1 MHRIKLV
8 GLAILAVL
16 ALSAFASATASA
28 EDPEFSPG
36 AEGTPFEGTSGKGT
50 LTASGGTI
58 TCEKD
63 TTKGELTTE
72 HKLAN
77 ATVDFSECSA
87 FSIFGAK
94 SLEDKEGVILV
105 KVNLHLCYINKA
117 KKEVGV
123 LTEVTSKDAKEG
135 KEVGIHVEV
144 AGKLIEIK
152 GDQVGQITPV
162 NTATK
167 EFNLTYKNP
176 PVQCEGKTE
185 HLLAQENEKGE
196 YKEAF
201 EATTEKVKFTT
212 AQTLIA

>member
-1 MHRIKLV
+1 MRRIKLM
-8 GLAILAVL
+8 GLAIFAVV
-16 ALSAFASATASA
+16 ALSAFAAATASA

-36 AEGTPFEGTSGKGT
+36 AEGSTFEGTSGEGT
-50 LTASGGTI
+50 LTATGGTI
-58 TCEKD
+58 VCKKD
-63 TTKGELTTE
+63 STKGELTTE

-77 ATVDFSECSA
+77 ATVDFSECAA
-87 FSIFGAK
+87 FSIFGAHT
-94 SLEDKEGVILV
+94 LEDKEGIILV

-123 LTEVTSKDAKEG
+123 LTEITSKDAKEG

-162 NTATK
+162 NTDTK
-167 EFNLTYKNP
+167 EFNIIYKNP

-185 HLLAQENEKGE
+185 HLLAQENEKGAFE
-196 YKEAF
+196 NAF
-201 EATTEKVKFTT
+201 EATTEKVKF
-212 AQTLIA
+212 AELQTLVA